1 MTMHQIIILLLMAIC
16 VCQGFALTS
25 RGSIFTETVK
35 SSMSV
40 LAGVALIAVIVSAI
54 VSKSLIVA
62 VAAVV
67 VYFLFTGVGQT
78 VALALMGRVRQ
89 IGPFS
94 WIMTALSVV
103 VAYCVIFGRIV
114 IFS

>member
-40 LAGVALIAVIVSAI
+40 LAGVALIAVM
-54 VSKSLIVA
+54 SKSLIVA